1 MPEVD
6 PQHDVVT
13 QADLGKRVAASA
25 SPLGPRDAGTPS
37 VASVSARVTMAA
49 ADRPRFANFSLM
61 LSLLALLTLV
71 DMVVFIR
78 HDSPPLRVVCAS
90 MLVVMVLGGVVN
102 WWAARN
108 NPRWLVPY
116 MVAYFLGF
124 LVAAI
129 VGELYAGVFSPFP
142 CVVALSITVA
152 GFGGL
157 TRFDGPVVA
166 FVCVTYLG
174 AAVFVSV
181 GIVDDPGI
189 FAPAHASV
197 GERLSAAVLVLGVFA
212 AALLQSRASRRLIT
226 AAIERSNEAVL
237 EARRHEIQLA
247 EANRHLDAMLGADA
261 GRGGRYTGARV
272 GSFELG
278 SIVARGGMGEV
289 YASRR
294 IADGHP
300 AAVKFLTARAL
311 GDEAIVKRFLRE
323 ADITARLHAP
333 NVVEVL
339 EAGVTTDGEP
349 YLAMELL
356 SGHDLAWHL
365 RHRTRL
371 PLDEVVT
378 LVEQVARGLE
388 AAHAAG
394 IVHRDLKPPNLFLH
408 EAPAPREGEWKILD
422 FGVSKLRESSGTLT
436 EGALVGTPGYMAPE
450 QVRSENADGRADVFA
465 LGAVAYRALTGQ
477 PAFGVTDVQAVFDVV
492 YRQPSAPSELLRGL
506 SRDVDR
512 VLAIALEKKVEGRF
526 ASAGELAAALRL
538 ASRGELA
545 PELTARAD
553 AILRAR
559 PWGSVKVPG

>member
-1 MPEVD
+1 
-6 PQHDVVT
+6 
-13 QADLGKRVAASA
+13 
-25 SPLGPRDAGTPS
+25 
-37 VASVSARVTMAA
+37 
-49 ADRPRFANFSLM
+49 
-61 LSLLALLTLV
+61 
-71 DMVVFIR
+71 
-78 HDSPPLRVVCAS
+78 
-90 MLVVMVLGGVVN
+90 
-102 WWAARN
+102 
-108 NPRWLVPY
+108 
-116 MVAYFLGF
+116 
-124 LVAAI
+124 
-129 VGELYAGVFSPFP
+129 
-142 CVVALSITVA
+142 
-152 GFGGL
+152 
-157 TRFDGPVVA
+157 
-166 FVCVTYLG
+166 
-174 AAVFVSV
+174 
-181 GIVDDPGI
+181 
-189 FAPAHASV
+189 
-197 GERLSAAVLVLGVFA
+197 
-212 AALLQSRASRRLIT
+212 
-226 AAIERSNEAVL
+226 
-237 EARRHEIQLA
+237 
-247 EANRHLDAMLGADA
+247 
-261 GRGGRYTGARV
+261 
-272 GSFELG
+272 
-278 SIVARGGMGEV
+278 
-289 YASRR
+289 
-294 IADGHP
+294 
-300 AAVKFLTARAL
+300 
-311 GDEAIVKRFLRE
+311 
-323 ADITARLHAP
+323 
-333 NVVEVL
+333 
-339 EAGVTTDGEP
+339 
-349 YLAMELL
+349 MELL